1 VDAEEKNLVN
11 DLHSQYPSALEQMM
25 DRYGNSVY
33 GLVSRVLA
41 GAGRAEDIEECI
53 SDVFLAAWRRIEQY
67 DTEKGSLK
75 TWVLLLA
82 KYLALDARRKLLR
95 RPGMEELQE
104 RASIGSSL
112 EETVIS
118 KEVSMEMTALVN
130 ALPEPDRTIF
140 YRRYFYYESV
150 EQISI
155 SLGTTSKA
163 VENRLYRLRKAFK
176 NKLIERRS
184 ESTYG

>member
-1 VDAEEKNLVN
+1 VDTDEKNLVN
-11 DLHSQYPSALEQMM
+11 ALHGQNPSALEQLM

-41 GAGRAEDIEECI
+41 GTGRAEDIEECI
-53 SDVFLAAWRRIEQY
+53 SDVFLAAWRRFEQY

-95 RPGMEELQE
+95 RPGMEVLRD

-118 KEVSMEMTALVN
+118 KEVSMEMIDLVN

-150 EQISI
+150 VQISI
-155 SLGTTSKA
+155 GLGMTSKA
-163 VENRLYRLRKAFK
+163 IENRLYRLRKTFK
-176 NKLIERRS
+176 NKLFERRS
-184 ESTYG
+184 ETTYG

>member
-67 DTEKGSLK
+67 DSEKGSFK

-95 RPGMEELQE
+95 RPGMEELRDRMILGQ
-104 RASIGSSL
+104 SL

-140 YRRYFYYESV
+140 YRRYFYYESI
-150 EQISI
+150 EQIS
-155 SLGTTSKA
+155 SALEMTSKA
-163 VENRLYRLRKAFK
+163 IENRLYRLRKIFK
-176 NKLIERRS
+176 IILNERRS
-184 ESTYG
+184 ETTYG